1 VKPRIKPTFWAI
13 AVALLIVAALP
24 HFWKLGSAPEGF
36 YLDEASIAYNAYCID
51 RTGADEYGTRWPI
64 FFRCFDTY
72 TDPVDVYSAVLP
84 IHFFGLE
91 QGPARLPS
99 ALFYTMT
106 CVAFFL
112 LLRQWRLGD
121 WFALGGGLALWLV
134 PWVFPAGRNGAFAG
148 HTAALFGLV
157 MGLLLTDS
165 ALRRRSIPRGVLAG
179 AAWAFTF
186 YAHQSAR
193 PVVALLAIISG
204 VIFYRL
210 LLRRW
215 QVVVAMAASAM
226 VLLLPMLISVLRFP
240 EAMTAR
246 YQQVGI
252 SQEAPSLG
260 TAALE
265 TATHY
270 AEYFSPR
277 FLLISGD
284 EQLRHHTGFGGEL
297 PRYFVPLILAG
308 LWAVIRSWRRQP
320 RYRLVVVGLLVSPV
334 SAALTI
340 DRMHSTRCIYGVVFW
355 LLVAMIGA
363 RWLWQQRGVWRTVLL
378 LTVCGGLVESALYL
392 HDYFGAY
399 QTLSRDE
406 FMTDEIRAF
415 KYCFQHLGSNEV
427 LYVSGWMF
435 SPNRCDLN
443 MQLKPFY
450 YVYPLFYGKV
460 DPREYQRGGFP
471 TDSIRLYED
480 SATRP
485 GLIVLCNYI
494 YVWQQTGP
502 PRVFMNNEP
511 LPPNASLDAVIP
523 AQSSKMK
530 IKLQY
535 EIYRVP

>member
-1 VKPRIKPTFWAI
+1 
-13 AVALLIVAALP
+13 
-24 HFWKLGSAPEGF
+24 
-36 YLDEASIAYNAYCID
+36 
-51 RTGADEYGTRWPI
+51 
-64 FFRCFDTY
+64 
-72 TDPVDVYSAVLP
+72 
-84 IHFFGLE
+84 
-91 QGPARLPS
+91 
-99 ALFYTMT
+99 
-106 CVAFFL
+106 
-112 LLRQWRLGD
+112 
-121 WFALGGGLALWLV
+121 
-134 PWVFPAGRNGAFAG
+134 
-148 HTAALFGLV
+148 
-157 MGLLLTDS
+157 
-165 ALRRRSIPRGVLAG
+165 
-179 AAWAFTF
+179 
-186 YAHQSAR
+186 
-193 PVVALLAIISG
+193 
-204 VIFYRL
+204 
-210 LLRRW
+210 
-215 QVVVAMAASAM
+215 
-226 VLLLPMLISVLRFP
+226 
-240 EAMTAR
+240 
-246 YQQVGI
+246 
-252 SQEAPSLG
+252 
-260 TAALE
+260 
-265 TATHY
+265 
-270 AEYFSPR
+270 
-277 FLLISGD
+277 
-284 EQLRHHTGFGGEL
+284 
-297 PRYFVPLILAG
+297 
-308 LWAVIRSWRRQP
+308 
-320 RYRLVVVGLLVSPV
+320 
-334 SAALTI
+334 
-340 DRMHSTRCIYGVVFW
+340 
-355 LLVAMIGA
+355 
-363 RWLWQQRGVWRTVLL
+363 VWRTVLL